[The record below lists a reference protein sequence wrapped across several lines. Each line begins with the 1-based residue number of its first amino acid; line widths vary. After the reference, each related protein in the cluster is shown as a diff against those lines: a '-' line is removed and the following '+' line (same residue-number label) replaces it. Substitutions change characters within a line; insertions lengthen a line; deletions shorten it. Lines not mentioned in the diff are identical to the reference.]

1 MTRLSIR
8 AQVVLLVGLLLLAAM
23 AVYLTLA
30 TRIVTRDK
38 EATVYDVNALVAG
51 TVADQVETTV
61 DGFADKLRY
70 FGQEY
75 ASTPG
80 DAERRARSL
89 FSADDE
95 VLSLEVATIPDTL
108 ILTTDRKSVV

>member
-8 AQVVLLVGLLLLAAM
+8 AQVVLLISLLLMAAM
-23 AVYLTLA
+23 ALYLTLT

-51 TVADQVETTV
+51 AVADQVETTV
-61 DGFADKLRY
+61 DGFTDKLRY

-80 DAERRARSL
+80 DAERRA
-89 FSADDE
+89 
-95 VLSLEVATIPDTL
+95 
-108 ILTTDRKSVV
+108 

>member
-23 AVYLTLA
+23 ALYLTLA

-51 TVADQVETTV
+51 AVSPLGHMRLAFRVQHSTTNS
-61 DGFADKLRY
+61 L
-70 FGQEY
+70 
-75 ASTPG
+75 AS
-80 DAERRARSL
+80 
-89 FSADDE
+89 
-95 VLSLEVATIPDTL
+95 
-108 ILTTDRKSVV
+108 